1 MIDITIPVTLCAHYH
16 RQFTVM
22 ASASIIAAADPSAIV
37 AERAIRNMTKKD
49 EDDAQMEGKRSR
61 RQSIAAAKVAPE
73 ANGVTN
79 QILQKT
85 TPLVTFMAVL
95 EP

>member
-1 MIDITIPVTLCAHYH
+1 
-16 RQFTVM
+16 M
-22 ASASIIAAADPSAIV
+22 ASASIIAAADRSATA
-37 AERAIRNMTKKD
+37 AERAIRNTTKKD
-49 EDDAQMEGKRSR
+49 EDDAAQMEGKGSR

-85 TPLVTFMAVL
+85 IPLVTFTAVL